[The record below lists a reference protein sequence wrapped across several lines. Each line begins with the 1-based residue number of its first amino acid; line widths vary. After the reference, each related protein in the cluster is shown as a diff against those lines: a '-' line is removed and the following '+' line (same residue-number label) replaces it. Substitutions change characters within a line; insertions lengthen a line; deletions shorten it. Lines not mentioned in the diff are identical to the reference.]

1 MAHYKKDAASNRNAL
16 FGGSSGGGSAA
27 APSRINIKPS
37 SAVAAAAPSAAAMPI
52 STAINSSSSSN
63 ADDGLTPGPSS
74 LFSLPSS
81 SRHSN
86 SHSSPLLNQLTG
98 SAKLTK
104 LAEAESH
111 RASAKKAMTSSFF
124 SKPDPISAANYYK
137 RAAEAYQQC
146 GEVRLEKLHRI
157 ACGDCQLGMES
168 YATAAVEYSRAA
180 ELAEL
185 SGGENGGEESLE
197 RRRKECYKLHCDAA
211 NAYAQMGERGRYAE
225 SLMKGAF
232 GLVMGSKKNE
242 KMEERA
248 TLAVEGA
255 VEAFCGDPLNRMR
268 DYRRTGVSMF
278 ASTANVGEDG
288 HGHGGGSSSGALDK
302 AAYELAK
309 QQVVLDAYAHETL
322 FKVAHQFIS
331 RRQYESAL
339 YAHGAGTAILE
350 LEGYATVSLYR
361 AYLSETILLLAMGD
375 GVAAS
380 HEFKNVHLQ
389 NTSYLSSRECALEE
403 DLIRAV
409 ESMDMEALE
418 LARSKESG
426 VGQHRS
432 AMASLDPIMR
442 ELIMEI
448 RVSGRAKKEKM
459 KNVLPATAS
468 KAAVAAAAAV
478 SREIRAKDERPSST
492 TSTTPRRQPPSELTE
507 SALVRDTDAGF
518 EEMDDIMNQMGLNDD
533 DDNVGGGGDDDDDD
547 DDEFDLR

>member
-1 MAHYKKDAASNRNAL
+1 
-16 FGGSSGGGSAA
+16 
-27 APSRINIKPS
+27 
-37 SAVAAAAPSAAAMPI
+37 
-52 STAINSSSSSN
+52 
-63 ADDGLTPGPSS
+63 
-74 LFSLPSS
+74 
-81 SRHSN
+81 
-86 SHSSPLLNQLTG
+86 
-98 SAKLTK
+98 
-104 LAEAESH
+104 
-111 RASAKKAMTSSFF
+111 MTSSFF

-168 YATAAVEYSRAA
+168 YASAAVEYSRAA

-185 SGGENGGEESLE
+185 TGESGGEESLE
-197 RRRKECYKLHCDAA
+197 RRRKECYKLHSDAA

-225 SLMKGAF
+225 CMMKGAF

-248 TLAVEGA
+248 VVAVEGA

-278 ASTANVGEDG
+278 ASTGATEDDYGGGGGGGGG
-288 HGHGGGSSSGALDK
+288 HGRSGGASGAFDK
-302 AAYELAK
+302 ASYELAK

-322 FKVAHQFIS
+322 FKVAHQCII

-418 LARSKESG
+418 VARSKESG